1 MDFSGCEGHGAA
13 NVFNSNPCASEIIG
27 PFEFGK
33 YAERALLHHLRN
45 ELVRIEQLTP
55 HRDKQRAPLR
65 LTRIVGDIGH
75 WCACVA
81 RQFALRH
88 AFDVGDRDSLFFHP
102 DGLTASFE
110 LDVVRFV
117 IIITPLDFRHPLR

>member
-1 MDFSGCEGHGAA
+1 MNFGRRERHGAA
-13 NVFNSNPCASEIIG
+13 NVLNSNPCASEIIG

-55 HRDKQRAPLR
+55 HRDKQRATLR
-65 LTRIVGDIGH
+65 LTRLVGDIGH
-75 WCACVA
+75 CCTCVA

-88 AFDVGDRDSLFFHP
+88 AFDVADRSLFFHS
-102 DGLTASFE
+102 DCLTASFE
-110 LDVVRFV
+110 LAVARFV